1 MYNNDTFC
9 GNISE
14 YTIHYKSDD
23 GEWKSEQLG
32 SNVDRYT
39 ITGLKCGSRYQLY
52 MTASNSLGTGE
63 PSSPVFARTQGAA
76 PMSPQESV
84 FLHPNATSVTLHL
97 SAWKNGGCPITHFV
111 VQHRPKYQSQWITA
125 TEKLDMPREVYT
137 IRHLSPDRDYV
148 IMVTAHSEAGLTQ
161 GEYGVRTL
169 SASAIAFGKRETGLP
184 FYKNVA
190 LVVPVVVSSLVILV
204 LLFAI
209 VVCFR
214 KHSQD
219 RRGRHG
225 KLYLW

>member
-1 MYNNDTFC
+1 MLL
-9 GNISE
+9 
-14 YTIHYKSDD
+14 H
-23 GEWKSEQLG
+23 LP
-32 SNVDRYT
+32 
-39 ITGLKCGSRYQLY
+39 
-52 MTASNSLGTGE
+52 SL
-63 PSSPVFARTQGAA
+63 QKKA

-84 FLHPNATSVTLHL
+84 FLHPNATSVALHL
-97 SAWKNGGCPITHFV
+97 SAWKNGGCPISHFV

-125 TEKLDMPREVYT
+125 SEKLDMPREIHT

-148 IMVTAHSEAGLTQ
+148 VMVTAHSEAGLTQ
-161 GEYGVRTL
+161 GEYVVRTL
-169 SASAIAFGKRETGLP
+169 PASAIAFGKRETHLP

-219 RRGRHG
+219 RRGRHDYDNRKPVG
-225 KLYLW
+225 DSLKMSDMTKQIPAKSTKFSHYTCPAGLYMI